1 MGLFNIGRKR
11 KLLFI
16 GPPRSGK
23 TVFFSAMVDCL
34 IRQSNKQGSA
44 YTCISDGLPSGQ
56 FVQRVIQSLGKQVWP
71 KEGGAA
77 DANGE
82 LTYLLTHKGRL
93 FNTQYELSCCDYAG
107 ETFNAAYGDP
117 DTIESEVDDDQVER
131 LKSEVNSADII
142 FVIVDA
148 VRLQDGN
155 CPEIEDSLLGVV
167 DVSRKLKVWTAFVL
181 TQKDEFEYE
190 DHDSVIAQL
199 IDDYP
204 GLYAT
209 LRQMSAEFFWVSSVI
224 AETGAD
230 GRRVP
235 PKKYQSEK
243 DSIDLLAPINWAL
256 SLPSNELLRHRGLM
270 GHTVQYLAKIFS
282 AISGRLFG
290 QKD

>member
-1 MGLFNIGRKR
+1 MGLFKIGRKR

-16 GPPRSGK
+16 GPPLSAK
-23 TVFFSAMVDCL
+23 TVLFSTMVDRL
-34 IRQSNKQGSA
+34 IRQSKKDGSSF
-44 YTCISDGLPSGQ
+44 TCIPDGRASHQ

-93 FNTQYELSCCDYAG
+93 FNTQYKLSCCDYAG

-117 DTIESEVDDDQVER
+117 DTIESDIDDDQVER
-131 LKSEVNSADII
+131 LTNEVNSADIV

-155 CPEIEDSLLGVV
+155 CPEIEDSLFGVA
-167 DVSRKLKVWTAFVL
+167 DVLRKLKIWTAFVL
-181 TQKDEFEYE
+181 TQKDEFEDE

-209 LRQMSAEFFWVSSVI
+209 LQEMSAEYFWVSSVI
-224 AETGAD
+224 AEASAD

-235 PKKYQSEK
+235 PRKYKSEK
-243 DSIDLLAPINWAL
+243 HSIDLLAPINWAL
-256 SLPSNELLRHRGLM
+256 SLPEE
-270 GHTVQYLAKIFS
+270 
-282 AISGRLFG
+282 
-290 QKD
+290 D